1 MPSYRRLNGT
11 LINVELGPRG
21 CVGKKFAEVEM
32 KTLLCSL
39 LSKFTFEPDTSV
51 QDPEELKM
59 WRLVL
64 RPRDG
69 VSLKVQPVAA
79 KA

>member
-1 MPSYRRLNGT
+1 M
-11 LINVELGPRG
+11 
-21 CVGKKFAEVEM
+21 GKKFAEVEM
-32 KTLLCSL
+32 KAILCSL
-39 LSKFTFEPDTSV
+39 LSKFNFEMDSSV

-69 VSLKVQPVAA
+69 VSLHVTPLEA
-79 KA
+79 

>member
-1 MPSYRRLNGT
+1 
-11 LINVELGPRG
+11 
-21 CVGKKFAEVEM
+21 M
-32 KTLLCSL
+32 KALLCSV
-39 LSKFTFEPDTSV
+39 LSKFHFEVDTSV

-69 VSLKVQPVAA
+69 VSLKVSPI
-79 KA
+79 

>member
-1 MPSYRRLNGT
+1 
-11 LINVELGPRG
+11 
-21 CVGKKFAEVEM
+21 M
-32 KTLLCSL
+32 KALLCSL
-39 LSKFTFEPDTSV
+39 LSKFHFEVDTSF

-69 VSLKVQPVAA
+69 VNLMASAI
-79 KA
+79 

>member
-1 MPSYRRLNGT
+1 
-11 LINVELGPRG
+11 
-21 CVGKKFAEVEM
+21 M
-32 KTLLCSL
+32 KTILCSL
-39 LSKFTFEPDTSV
+39 LSKFDFELDPSV

-69 VSLKVQPVAA
+69 ISLKVSLL
-79 KA
+79 K

>member
-1 MPSYRRLNGT
+1 M
-11 LINVELGPRG
+11 
-21 CVGKKFAEVEM
+21 GKKFAEVEM
-32 KTLLCSL
+32 KAILCSL
-39 LSKFTFEPDTSV
+39 LSKFNFEMDSSV

-69 VSLKVQPVAA
+69 VSLNVTPLEA
-79 KA
+79 

>member
-1 MPSYRRLNGT
+1 
-11 LINVELGPRG
+11 
-21 CVGKKFAEVEM
+21 M
-32 KTLLCSL
+32 KTILCSL
-39 LSKFTFEPDTSV
+39 LSKFNFEMDASV

-69 VSLKVQPVAA
+69 ISLKVSPLTG
-79 KA
+79 

>member
-1 MPSYRRLNGT
+1 
-11 LINVELGPRG
+11 
-21 CVGKKFAEVEM
+21 M
-32 KTLLCSL
+32 KTILCSL
-39 LSKFTFEPDTSV
+39 LSKFKFELDESM

-69 VSLKVQPVAA
+69 ISLKTSPLWWRDYVVLKNRMSNRSSVCVVTSAIEI
-79 KA
+79 

>member
-1 MPSYRRLNGT
+1 MLA
-11 LINVELGPRG
+11 GPRG
-21 CVGKKFAEVEM
+21 CVGRKFAEVEM
-32 KTLLCSL
+32 KTILCSL
-39 LSKFTFEPDTSV
+39 LSKFRFAPDEAV

-69 VSLKVQPVAA
+69 VSLKVTSVTA
-79 KA
+79 

>member
-1 MPSYRRLNGT
+1 
-11 LINVELGPRG
+11 
-21 CVGKKFAEVEM
+21 M
-32 KTLLCSL
+32 KAILCSL
-39 LSKFTFEPDTSV
+39 LSKFNFEMDTSV

-69 VSLKVQPVAA
+69 VSLKVSLLDE
-79 KA
+79 

>member
-1 MPSYRRLNGT
+1 
-11 LINVELGPRG
+11 
-21 CVGKKFAEVEM
+21 M
-32 KTLLCSL
+32 KTLLCSA
-39 LSKFTFEPDTSV
+39 LSKFSFERDMSV

-69 VSLKVQPVAA
+69 ISLNVTVL
-79 KA
+79 

>member
-1 MPSYRRLNGT
+1 M
-11 LINVELGPRG
+11 IFAGPRG
-21 CVGKKFAEVEM
+21 CIGRKFAEVEM
-32 KTLLCSL
+32 KTILCSL
-39 LSKFTFEPDTSV
+39 LSKFEFKPDLTV

-69 VSLKVQPVAA
+69 ISLEVSALADQRKG
-79 KA
+79 

>member
-1 MPSYRRLNGT
+1 MNRWAKQLEGDANT
-11 LINVELGPRG
+11 LSGPRG
-21 CVGKKFAEVEM
+21 CIGRKFAEVEM
-32 KTLLCSL
+32 KTILCSL
-39 LSKFTFEPDTSV
+39 LSKFRFEMDETV

-69 VSLKVQPVAA
+69 ISLRATRVTA
-79 KA
+79 

>member
-1 MPSYRRLNGT
+1 
-11 LINVELGPRG
+11 
-21 CVGKKFAEVEM
+21 M
-32 KTLLCSL
+32 KALLCSL
-39 LSKFTFEPDTSV
+39 LSKFNFEVDTSF

-69 VSLKVQPVAA
+69 VNLKVTSIS
-79 KA
+79 K

>member
-1 MPSYRRLNGT
+1 
-11 LINVELGPRG
+11 
-21 CVGKKFAEVEM
+21 M
-32 KTLLCSL
+32 KALLCSV
-39 LSKFTFEPDTSV
+39 LSKFRFEVDTSV

-69 VSLKVQPVAA
+69 VSLKVTSV
-79 KA
+79 